1 MDNTT
6 IDKIHLCLNEIS
18 ICKQLFDSQ
27 KVDDVCGRLLSIYI
41 MIRADD
47 ITKMWSHSLPK
58 GEIERILS
66 DEIKNKYNCK
76 FRHIRDKLGAHY
88 QTVAKDKTIDIFENS
103 RIFRSFDYG
112 SISEFIDEL
121 FLAENLIEEIETEY
135 IGFEFSDD
143 LILYL

>member
-88 QTVAKDKTIDIFENS
+88 QEYLEALITALFQNLSMNYFLRK
-103 RIFRSFDYG
+103 
-112 SISEFIDEL
+112 IS
-121 FLAENLIEEIETEY
+121 
-135 IGFEFSDD
+135 
-143 LILYL
+143 

>member
-76 FRHIRDKLGAHY
+76 SG
-88 QTVAKDKTIDIFENS
+88 
-103 RIFRSFDYG
+103 
-112 SISEFIDEL
+112 ISETNWVLIIKQLQKIRLLTFLRTQEYLEALITAL
-121 FLAENLIEEIETEY
+121 FQNLSMNYFLRKI
-135 IGFEFSDD
+135 S
-143 LILYL
+143 